1 MLSMANNNSMYGR
14 GGGGVGRQSAAALR
28 ESIAQSWFQNQSNS
42 TSNSSRRAMNHYND
56 SYDEIIEVSTPEKR
70 TVKRVRKVRN
80 GNRPN
85 SQILAVMDG
94 NDDVSVLTETQRL
107 APSVHDVTKEETV
120 DEVEEEKSAALF

>member
-1 MLSMANNNSMYGR
+1 
-14 GGGGVGRQSAAALR
+14 
-28 ESIAQSWFQNQSNS
+28 
-42 TSNSSRRAMNHYND
+42 MNHYND

-70 TVKRVRKVRN
+70 TVKRVRKVRK

-107 APSVHDVTKEETV
+107 APSVHDVTKEETI